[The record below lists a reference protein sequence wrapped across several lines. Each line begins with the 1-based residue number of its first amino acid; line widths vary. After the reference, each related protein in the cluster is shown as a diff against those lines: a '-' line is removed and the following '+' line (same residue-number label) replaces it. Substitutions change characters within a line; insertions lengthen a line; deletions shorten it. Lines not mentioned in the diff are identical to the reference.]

1 MTSMT
6 RATGP
11 TAVQTVSLN
20 SGGEMPV
27 VGLGV
32 FQMDDAQVREIV
44 PAAVEAGYRLI
55 DTASRYYNE
64 EAVGRA
70 LAELDVPREELFIT
84 TKLWFKDHGEGRTL
98 DALRVSL
105 DNLGLDYLDL
115 YLVHQ
120 PFNDYYAAWRDMEKA
135 LGDGLVR
142 AIGVSNFYPDRYLDL
157 VTHTDTVP
165 AVNQRETHPY
175 NQQVDMQEL
184 MGRHGTVLQAWG
196 PLGQGNTAIREDPAL
211 VAIAEAHD
219 VSVPQV
225 MIRWLAQRGAALV
238 VKSTHVERLR
248 ANLDVFGFTLTND
261 EMAAIAAL
269 DRRTPNAGFTHQDPR
284 MLEALMRFE

>member
-27 VGLGV
+27 IGLGV

-115 YLVHQ
+115 
-120 PFNDYYAAWRDMEKA
+120 
-135 LGDGLVR
+135 
-142 AIGVSNFYPDRYLDL
+142 

-175 NQQVDMQEL
+175 NQQVDMQEV

-225 MIRWLAQRGAALV
+225 MIRWLVQRGAALV
-238 VKSTHVERLR
+238 AKSTHVERLR
-248 ANLDVFGFTLTND
+248 ANLDVFGFTLTDD
-261 EMAAIAAL
+261 EMAAIATL
-269 DRRTPNAGFTHQDPR
+269 DKKTPNAGFTHQDPR